1 MKTRVY
7 LDHCSFNRPYDD
19 QSSLVIYLESEAKL
33 SVQRKILEH
42 VYDLVWSYMNDY
54 ENSVNP
60 YEERKKSI
68 ADWRSVAVIK
78 VAPSSEISDRAKTF
92 IERGFKS
99 KDALHV
105 ACAIQAQCN
114 YFLTT
119 DKRILSKSLEQI
131 KLINPL
137 DFIRLVEENEP

>member
-1 MKTRVY
+1 
-7 LDHCSFNRPYDD
+7 
-19 QSSLVIYLESEAKL
+19 
-33 SVQRKILEH
+33 
-42 VYDLVWSYMNDY
+42 MNDY

-60 YEERKKSI
+60 YEERKKNI
-68 ADWRSVAVIK
+68 ADWRYVATIR
-78 VAPSSEISDRAKTF
+78 VAPSDEISDRAKTF
-92 IERGFKS
+92 IERGFKP

-119 DKRILSKSLEQI
+119 DKGILSKSLGQI

-137 DFIRLVEENEP
+137 DFIRIVEENES